1 VKPGGTE
8 KMKGLF
14 SPIILLM
21 FSFLQL
27 IRGERAFLTMH
38 KDFLSNSDVFPT
50 KFSVY
55 LQISIL

>member
-1 VKPGGTE
+1 
-8 KMKGLF
+8 MKGLF

-27 IRGERAFLTMH
+27 IRGEWAFLTMH
-38 KDFLSNSDVFPT
+38 KDLLSNSDVFPT